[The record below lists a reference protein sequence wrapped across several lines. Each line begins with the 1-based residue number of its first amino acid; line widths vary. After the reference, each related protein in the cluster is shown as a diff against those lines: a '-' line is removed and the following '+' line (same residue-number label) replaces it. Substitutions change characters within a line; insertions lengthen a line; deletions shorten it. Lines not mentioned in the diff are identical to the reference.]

1 MVRPGGFDHRGAT
14 RFAAPFSSRA
24 DALIIGRIFGGCP
37 FVRGLVLHGLPFD
50 VGAVSVNLLRC
61 VGAVLVNP
69 LRCVGNVSVE
79 VQRSVGSVSKLCLI
93 PVVGWFH
100 GDFPDRHNGS

>member
-1 MVRPGGFDHRGAT
+1 MVRPSGFGHRSAT

-24 DALIIGRIFGGCP
+24 DALIIGRIFVGCP
-37 FVRGLVLHGLPFD
+37 FVCGLVLHGLPFD
-50 VGAVSVNLLRC
+50 VGAVLVNPLRC
-61 VGAVLVNP
+61 VGSVSVNP

-93 PVVGWFH
+93 PVVSWLH